1 MADPI
6 WDDPKVANLHKRPS
20 SNRLKLRA
28 ASLPDP
34 ATIPP
39 RQWLYGTQLLR
50 GLVSVLVAPG
60 GTGKSAYA
68 MAIATAIASG
78 RPILGENIFASVNVA
93 VLNLE
98 DPLHE
103 LDRRLAAICMR
114 HKVCETEIAG
124 RIFLHSNDDGA
135 ITMGAMSDDGFEVI
149 HPDEGALVEEIKAND
164 IGLLIV
170 DPYAESHTLE
180 ENSNSHMVAAAAA
193 WRRLARATDCAVLL
207 VHHVRKGPA
216 IDIDAA
222 RGAKGLTD
230 SARVGLLLSPM
241 TEAESEE
248 MKVPPEQRWQYVRLD
263 NAKANLAPRANR
275 APWYRLAQEDL
286 RNGTPVYPNGDKV
299 AVVVA
304 WKPPDTFAGTTPAEL
319 NAALDIIAAGP
330 SPDSLYS
337 ASKRGGS
344 SRWAGTI
351 LQDECAMSEGQAANV
366 INSWLHS
373 GLLVKTV
380 YRDKKEGR
388 DRPGVRVDNAK
399 RPTL

>member
-1 MADPI
+1 
-6 WDDPKVANLHKRPS
+6 
-20 SNRLKLRA
+20 
-28 ASLPDP
+28 
-34 ATIPP
+34 
-39 RQWLYGTQLLR
+39 
-50 GLVSVLVAPG
+50 
-60 GTGKSAYA
+60 
-68 MAIATAIASG
+68 
-78 RPILGENIFASVNVA
+78 
-93 VLNLE
+93 
-98 DPLHE
+98 
-103 LDRRLAAICMR
+103 
-114 HKVCETEIAG
+114 
-124 RIFLHSNDDGA
+124 
-135 ITMGAMSDDGFEVI
+135 
-149 HPDEGALVEEIKAND
+149 
-164 IGLLIV
+164 V
-170 DPYAESHTLE
+170 DPFAESHTLE
-180 ENSNSHMVAAAAA
+180 ENSNPHMIAAAAA
-193 WRRLARATDCAVLL
+193 WRRIARATDCAVLL
-207 VHHVRKGPA
+207 VHHVRKGPPWTSTPPAAPRASPTVPASACCSPPCRRRRARNSASPRAALA
-216 IDIDAA
+216 IRQA
-222 RGAKGLTD
+222 RQ
-230 SARVGLLLSPM
+230 P
-241 TEAESEE
+241 
-248 MKVPPEQRWQYVRLD
+248 
-263 NAKANLAPRANR
+263 KANLAPRANR